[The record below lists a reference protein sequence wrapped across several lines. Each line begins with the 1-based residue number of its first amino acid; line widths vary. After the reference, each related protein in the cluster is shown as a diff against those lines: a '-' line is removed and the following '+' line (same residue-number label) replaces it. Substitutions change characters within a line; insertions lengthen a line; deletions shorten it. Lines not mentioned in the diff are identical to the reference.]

1 MPEEYIDAHHHLWRY
16 SEEQYPWM
24 QAGMEGIRRDF
35 LIGDLRLVTKEAGIS
50 GTVAVQARQTIEE
63 TEWLIR
69 LANSNELIRGVVGW
83 LPLTKPEMGEQ
94 LDKLPTQAKLKGV
107 RHVLHDEAD
116 DFYMLRDDFNRGISL
131 LTKAGLRYDI
141 LVFDRHLPQTIR
153 FVDRHP
159 NQVFVLDHIAKP
171 RIRQQ
176 LISPWAEQ
184 IRDLAQRDNVYCKIS
199 GMVTEADWH
208 NWTPNN
214 LRPYFDVVLN
224 AFGPQ
229 RLMFGSDWPVLLVA
243 CDYTQ
248 WSGIV
253 RSWINE
259 LSPAEQMAILSG
271 TANTA
276 YSL

>member
-1 MPEEYIDAHHHLWRY
+1 
-16 SEEQYPWM
+16 
-24 QAGMEGIRRDF
+24 
-35 LIGDLRLVTKEAGIS
+35 
-50 GTVAVQARQTIEE
+50 
-63 TEWLIR
+63 
-69 LANSNELIRGVVGW
+69 
-83 LPLTKPEMGEQ
+83 MGEQ
-94 LDKLPTQAKLKGV
+94 LDKLPTQANLKGV

-131 LTKAGLRYDI
+131 LTNAGLRYDI